1 MDNNYFTQVAPYM
14 QQLSS
19 KDEAG
24 LNPVFQNIGAQ
35 QALHNQLMQQ
45 QNQQTQDAGNIGQG
59 YGKGMG
65 GLNPL
70 AMAMALRGK
79 SDFGNSG
86 MTSGMTN
93 AGVTGNIYDNN
104 GQLMTTGNSAPPA
117 ATWNQ
122 AFGGTS
128 GMGG

>member
-14 QQLSS
+14 QQQDQS
-19 KDEAG
+19 G
-24 LNPVFQNIGAQ
+24 LTPVFQNIGAQ

-104 GQLMTTGNSAPPA
+104 GQLMTTGNSVPPA

>member
-14 QQLSS
+14 QQLSP
-19 KDEAG
+19 KDDAG

-45 QNQQTQDAGNIGQG
+45 QNQQTQDAANIGQG
-59 YGKGMG
+59 YGKGMS

-79 SDFGNSG
+79 TDFGNSG
-86 MTSGMTN
+86 MSSGMTN

-104 GQLMTTGNSAPPA
+104 GQLLTTGNSAPSA

-122 AFGGTS
+122 AFGGNS

>member
-1 MDNNYFTQVAPYM
+1 MDNSYFTQVAPYM
-14 QQLSS
+14 QQLSP

-59 YGKGMG
+59 YGKGMS

-79 SDFGNSG
+79 TGDVPLPSTNNAPMTNVVGMGDSMGTGLTQDSFNSG
-86 MTSGMTN
+86 IGFN
-93 AGVTGNIYDNN
+93 PYAQTG
-104 GQLMTTGNSAPPA
+104 G
-117 ATWNQ
+117 
-122 AFGGTS
+122 FGLKY
-128 GMGG
+128 